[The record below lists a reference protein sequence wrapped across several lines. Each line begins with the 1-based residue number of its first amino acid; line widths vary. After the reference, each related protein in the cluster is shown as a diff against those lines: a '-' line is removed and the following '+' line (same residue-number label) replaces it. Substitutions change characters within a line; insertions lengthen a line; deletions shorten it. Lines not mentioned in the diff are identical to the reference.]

1 MREERA
7 AKLRVERELQRAKDR
22 RALDDF
28 RKTYA
33 AKAEKAFRERR
44 EVGHENAAPPPP
56 LGLGNF
62 ISHEPSTMPICQ
74 ALSPPLRRKKPLSSF
89 LPLKNVAG

>member
-7 AKLRVERELQRAKDR
+7 TKLLVERELQRATDR

-28 RKTYA
+28 RKSYA

-44 EVGHENAAPPPP
+44 EVGHKDTPP